1 MSYTDLVQMYFERSN
16 GLQWLWTL
24 YVVIAGGLLAFSS
37 MRKQRDL
44 ATTSLITVLFCI
56 FAYKNLG
63 GLKDITVQ
71 RLAVLD
77 ALKGHAAVAAAGDA
91 GTSRVARLVEPTLD
105 PPPWE
110 EGRNTHVVS
119 DVLLVAAL
127 WTMELRRKIQ
137 SPGVST

>member
-63 GLKDITVQ
+63 GLKDITMQ
-71 RLAVLD
+71 RFAVLD
-77 ALKGHAAVAAAGDA
+77 ALKAVAADSGASGA
-91 GTSRVARLVEPTLD
+91 ARLIEPTLV

-127 WTMELRRKIQ
+127 WAMELRRKRQ
-137 SPGVST
+137 SMETSS

>member
-16 GLQWLWTL
+16 ALQWLWTL

-37 MRKQRDL
+37 MRKQRDV
-44 ATTSLITVLFCI
+44 ATTALVTILFCI

-63 GLKDITVQ
+63 GLKDITMH
-71 RLAVLD
+71 RFAILE
-77 ALKGHAAVAAAGDA
+77 ALKGHPAVAADA
-91 GTSRVARLVEPTLD
+91 GAARAAKLVEPTLV

-110 EGRNTHVVS
+110 EGRNTHVVG

-127 WTMELRRKIQ
+127 WTMELRRRRQ
-137 SPGVST
+137 APGTVSQG